1 VAGLGANVAKGRET
15 ELYQRVLDNDP
26 TDSAFIMLILAVGG
40 AALTSLQ
47 DAETVDDVLNISDE
61 VTNAG
66 YARAEFVDAD
76 LDPIVVD
83 NTRNQILL
91 SLPLHTFGSPNIAAG
106 DVWDIA
112 CIAFGTSGT
121 FTPDTDLMPI
131 VFTEVRI
138 EGTAIPGIGQPI
150 IVDFSGG
157 FAVAT

>member
-1 VAGLGANVAKGRET
+1 MAGLGANVAKGRET

-26 TDSAFIMLILAVGG
+26 VDAAFIMLILATGG

-47 DAETVDDVLNISDE
+47 DLATVDDVLAVSDE

-76 LDPIVVD
+76 LDPIVPD
-83 NTRNQILL
+83 NTLNQTLL
-91 SLPLHTFGSPNIAAG
+91 ALPLHTFGSPNIAAG

-112 CIAFGTSGT
+112 VIAYGATGT

-131 VFTEVRI
+131 TFTEVRI

-157 FAVAT
+157 FCVAT

>member
-1 VAGLGANVAKGRET
+1 MAALGANIAKGRET

-26 TDSAFIMLILAVGG
+26 VDSAFIMLILATGG
-40 AALTSLQ
+40 ASLQ
-47 DAETVDDVLNISDE
+47 TLQDLDTVDDVLSVSDE

-76 LDPIVVD
+76 LDPIVPN
-83 NTRNQILL
+83 NTLNQILL
-91 SLPLHTFGSPNIAAG
+91 SLPLTTFGSPNIAAG

-112 CIAFGTSGT
+112 VVAFGATGT

-131 VFTEVRI
+131 SFTEIRI

-150 IVDFSGG
+150 IVDMSGG
-157 FAVAT
+157 WVVAT